1 VNVFRMVAV
10 VMLLTGS
17 AHAQQPVMIQDFSEK
32 TPQQKADDEL
42 REKFSK
48 ESPKKMPESNTKA
61 PSADPWG
68 IVRSGDAAKTSISKT
83 SKTSISKT
91 SASKASNSE
100 TVTSA
105 KPRSKAG
112 AAAE

>member
-1 VNVFRMVAV
+1 MNVFRMVAV
-10 VMLLTGS
+10 VVLLAGP
-17 AHAQQPVMIQDFSEK
+17 AYAQNPDLIQDFNEK

-48 ESPKKMPESNTKA
+48 ESPKKLPESQTRS

-68 IVRSGDAAKTSISKT
+68 TVRSGDVAKASV
-83 SKTSISKT
+83 SKT
-91 SASKASNSE
+91 SASKTSNSK

-105 KPRSKAG
+105 KPHSKTG